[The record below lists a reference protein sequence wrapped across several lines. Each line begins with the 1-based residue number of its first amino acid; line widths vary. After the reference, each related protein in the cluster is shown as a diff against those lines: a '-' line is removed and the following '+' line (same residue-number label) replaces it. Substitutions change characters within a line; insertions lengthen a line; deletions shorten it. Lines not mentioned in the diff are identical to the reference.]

1 MCFACFDTLRAHV
14 AGDRAPRDPA
24 AFAYA
29 NHLWCDPPTPPLVH
43 DASSRARTFTSSPL
57 SSSFAASDASSSVS
71 PSSAPRSSSPSPP
84 RDTPPPR
91 PNPRTSP
98 LFVTWETTS
107 PSARDFSSSS
117 SPPRLRG
124 CIGTLTPRRLRGAL
138 DEYALLAGVRDARF
152 PPVASLPELRALACK
167 VSLLAGYERAADW
180 RDWDADVHGVTIE
193 FEDPGADD
201 GIRGGAHRP
210 PRSFGAT
217 YLPGVIREQG
227 WSKEEAMESLAR
239 KAGFEGAVTED
250 VRRAMRV
257 TRYRSSVARA
267 TYAEYEARISPSD
280 AANDATSA

>member
-1 MCFACFDTLRAHV
+1 M
-14 AGDRAPRDPA
+14 
-24 AFAYA
+24 
-29 NHLWCDPPTPPLVH
+29 
-43 DASSRARTFTSSPL
+43 
-57 SSSFAASDASSSVS
+57 
-71 PSSAPRSSSPSPP
+71 
-84 RDTPPPR
+84 
-91 PNPRTSP
+91 
-98 LFVTWETTS
+98 TWETTS

-124 CIGTLTPRRLRGAL
+124 CVGTLTPRRLRGAL

-201 GIRGGAHRP
+201 GTRGGAHDQ

>member
-1 MCFACFDTLRAHV
+1 M
-14 AGDRAPRDPA
+14 
-24 AFAYA
+24 
-29 NHLWCDPPTPPLVH
+29 
-43 DASSRARTFTSSPL
+43 
-57 SSSFAASDASSSVS
+57 
-71 PSSAPRSSSPSPP
+71 
-84 RDTPPPR
+84 
-91 PNPRTSP
+91 
-98 LFVTWETTS
+98 TWETTS

-193 FEDPGADD
+193 FEDPGAD
-201 GIRGGAHRP
+201 GIRGGAHRQ

-227 WSKEEAMESLAR
+227 WSKEEAMETSR
-239 KAGFEGAVTED
+239 GRGSRRGPED

-257 TRYRSSVARA
+257 TRYGSSVARA
-267 TYAEYEARISPSD
+267 TCAEYEARISPSG
-280 AANDATSA
+280 AANDATSAWYIA